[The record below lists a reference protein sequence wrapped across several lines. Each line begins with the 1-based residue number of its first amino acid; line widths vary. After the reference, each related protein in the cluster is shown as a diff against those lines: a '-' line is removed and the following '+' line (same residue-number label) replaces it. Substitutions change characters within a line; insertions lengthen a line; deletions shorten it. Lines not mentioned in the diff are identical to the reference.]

1 MLAIVRLLVH
11 LGLQSLKAHKAKTL
25 IVGGLMTFGSFLVVV
40 SLALLGSIERSTR
53 QSVVESISGDLQ
65 IYDKGA
71 EDKLALFGGMG
82 MGTENVGEVQS
93 WEKLTAAIASVDNVK
108 AVLPMGFASVGVA
121 AAGDVDRTLDE
132 LRTAVAGNDQ
142 AAVKVLGERI
152 RSMATVIAEQ
162 TEKEKAITNTV
173 SASSSAAI
181 TRATGDQLQVD
192 LQNDPLATIAF
203 LESELAPLGVQAAN
217 SYLRLVGTDLDA
229 FTKNFNRIRIVEGS
243 MVPTGTR
250 GLLVGKMFLDRNLK
264 ITVAKYL
271 DAVNNGR
278 KKGQTIA
285 ATATLKETIGKIQRA
300 SPRLNYLVRA
310 KDNDVI
316 TSELAA
322 ALKMDKSV
330 GLPALITE
338 LFVLNDDNFDARFK
352 IFYDV
357 IGPRIALYPFK
368 VGDTITLSAFT
379 KSGYMKSLN
388 VKVFGIYTI
397 EGLETSELA
406 SSLTLTDIVTFRELY
421 GRRTAALDAE
431 LLAMKAATG
440 AKEIDRASAEDAM
453 FGGDSEIEVKT
464 VAADNVDTVVDK
476 LERDE
481 LLTFDPATVNN
492 GFVLSTAVVLK
503 DPSQVRKTK
512 VALQAAVDPL
522 NLQVVGWQDATGIIG
537 QMTLVVSAV
546 LLTAI
551 FILFLVTI
559 VILNNSL
566 VMATLERVSEFGTLR
581 AIGAQRGFVN
591 AMVVFETAVL
601 GTIAGVLGATAGVVF
616 VLWLHKVG
624 IPAPADLLQ
633 VVFGGPR
640 LYPTVTAA
648 NVIAGLVAT
657 LIVGVL
663 ATLYPARLA
672 TNVQPVVA
680 MQGKE

>member
-1 MLAIVRLLVH
+1 MFAIVRLLVH
-11 LGLQSLKAHKAKTL
+11 LGLQSLKAHKAKTV

-53 QSVVESISGDLQ
+53 QSVVESVSGDLQ
-65 IYDKGA
+65 IYDKNA
-71 EDKLALFGGMG
+71 KDKLALFGGMG
-82 MGTENVGEVQS
+82 FGTENVGEVES
-93 WEKLTAAIASVDNVK
+93 WEKLIAAIGPVDNVK
-108 AVLPMGFASVGVA
+108 AVLPMGFANVGVA

-132 LRTAVAGNDQ
+132 LRRAVGDNDD
-142 AAVKVLGERI
+142 AAVTVLGERV
-152 RSMATVIAEQ
+152 RSMAKVIAEQ
-162 TEKEKAITNTV
+162 AEKEKAITN
-173 SASSSAAI
+173 SISSSSSAAI
-181 TRATGDQLQVD
+181 ERAVSDQLQLD
-192 LQNDPLATIAF
+192 LQSDPLATIAF
-203 LESELAPLGVQAAN
+203 LESEIAPLGVQAAN
-217 SYLRLVGTDLDA
+217 SYLRLVGTDLEA
-229 FTKNFNRIRIVEGS
+229 FAKNFERIRIIEGG
-243 MVPTGTR
+243 MVPAGTR
-250 GLLVGKMFLDRNLK
+250 GMLVGKMFLDRNLK
-264 ITVAKYL
+264 LSVAMYL
-271 DAVNNGR
+271 DTVNNER
-278 KKGQTIA
+278 TKGQTIA
-285 ATATLKETIGKIQRA
+285 DSATIKETIGKVQRA
-300 SPRLNYLVRA
+300 SARLAYLVPA
-310 KDNDVI
+310 KDTDAV
-316 TSELAA
+316 TAQLAT
-322 ALKMDKSV
+322 ALKLDKAM
-330 GLPALITE
+330 GLPALITA
-338 LFVLNDDNFDARFK
+338 LFQLNDANFDERFK

-357 IGPRIALYPFK
+357 VGPHVALYPFK

-397 EGLETSELA
+397 DGLETSEIA
-406 SSLTLTDIVTFRELY
+406 SSLTLTDMITFRELY

-431 LLAMKAATG
+431 LAAMKAATG
-440 AKEIDRASAEDAM
+440 AKEVDRASAEDAL
-453 FGGDSEIEVKT
+453 FGDDSALDIKT
-464 VAADNVDTVVDK
+464 VAGELGDTVVDR

-481 LLTFDPATVNN
+481 LLTFDAKAANN
-492 GFVLSTAVVLK
+492 GFVLSAAVLLK
-503 DPSQVRKTK
+503 DPKQMTTTIQ
-512 VALQAAVDPL
+512 ALQAAVAPL
-522 NLQVVGWQDATGIIG
+522 NLQVVDWQNATGIIG

-581 AIGAQRGFVN
+581 AIGAQRGFVT

-601 GTIAGVLGATAGVVF
+601 GTISGLLGAAGGVVF
-616 VLWLHKVG
+616 VLWLHEVG

-640 LYPTVTAA
+640 LYPSVNAA

-672 TNVQPVVA
+672 TRVQPVVA

>member
-1 MLAIVRLLVH
+1 MFAIVRLLVH

-53 QSVVESISGDLQ
+53 QSVVESVSGDLQ
-65 IYDKGA
+65 IYDKNA
-71 EDKLALFGGMG
+71 KDKLALFGGMG
-82 MGTENVGEVQS
+82 FGTENVGEVES
-93 WEKLTAAIASVDNVK
+93 WEKLTAAIAPVDNVK
-108 AVLPMGFASVGVA
+108 AVLPMGFANVGVA

-132 LRTAVAGNDQ
+132 LRKAVADDDKE
-142 AAVKVLGERI
+142 AVKVLGERV
-152 RSMATVIAEQ
+152 RSMAKVIAEQ
-162 TEKEKAITNTV
+162 AEKEKAITNTI
-173 SASSSAAI
+173 STSTSAAI
-181 TRATGDQLQVD
+181 ERALGDQLQSD
-192 LQNDPLATIAF
+192 LQTDPIATISF
-203 LESELAPLGVQAAN
+203 LESEIAPLGVQAAN
-217 SYLRLVGTDLDA
+217 SYLRLVGTDLDGFA
-229 FTKNFNRIRIVEGS
+229 KNFDRIRIVEGG

-264 ITVAKYL
+264 LSVAMYL
-271 DAVNNGR
+271 DTVNNER

-285 ATATLKETIGKIQRA
+285 ASTTIKETIGKVQRA
-300 SPRLNYLVRA
+300 SSRLAYLVPA
-310 KDNDVI
+310 KDAELV
-316 TSELAA
+316 TSELAS
-322 ALKMDKSV
+322 ALGKDKSL
-330 GLPALITE
+330 GLPALIVE
-338 LFVLNDDNFDARFK
+338 LFKLDDANFDARYK

-357 IGPRIALYPFK
+357 VGKHVALYPFK
-368 VGDTITLSAFT
+368 VGDTITLTAFT

-397 EGLETSELA
+397 EGLETSEIA
-406 SSLTLTDIVTFRELY
+406 SSLTLTDMVTFRELY

-431 LLAMKAATG
+431 LAAMKAATG
-440 AKEIDRASAEDAM
+440 AKEVDRAGAEDAL
-453 FGGDSEIEVKT
+453 FGDDSALEVKT
-464 VAADNVDTVVDK
+464 ITADIGDTVVDRV
-476 LERDE
+476 ERDE
-481 LLTFDPATVNN
+481 LLTFDPKTVSN
-492 GFVLSTAVVLK
+492 GFVLSAAVLLK
-503 DPSQVRKTK
+503 DPTKTQQTMQQ
-512 VALQAAVDPL
+512 LQTLVEPMS
-522 NLQVVGWQDATGIIG
+522 LQVVGWQDATGIIG

-551 FILFLVTI
+551 FILFIVTI

-601 GTIAGVLGATAGVVF
+601 GAIAGLLGAGGGVLF
-616 VLWLHKVG
+616 VMWLHEVG

-640 LYPTVTAA
+640 LYPSVNAG

-672 TNVQPVVA
+672 TRVQPVVA
-680 MQGKE
+680 MQGKD